1 MVKEVIVMFRKLRPF
16 LSAGIAALLAVET
29 AVQPVFSAEEQTI
42 ETISFSNVSTS
53 LTIGTAPDFTAYLD
67 GDTLLHASI
76 LNEGWSC
83 ISDSSAYAVKSDGLP
98 IPDEPTGVPYRYA
111 LALTAD
117 SGWYFPEYIT
127 LYYEGNLIDSR
138 QYTASVRNEG
148 KNLILYC
155 DFIPHVTPLAPDAQ
169 AISAAYIVDAVLD
182 YCAGESPRFT
192 ARPADPSQF
201 EIVYERWAD
210 VQNPECFVTSSEQFN
225 AEMALTDEN
234 RLTVF
239 EAGRQY
245 HYDICIAAKYGYSF
259 SDDAGVYVNGTPC
272 TVFGHP
278 ADSIPVNDVCVIT
291 VKEAQ
296 TTMPVVTTAKPVT
309 TTAKPVT
316 TTAKPVTTTAKPVTT
331 TAKPVTTTV
340 KTTSKPATSA
350 EPDPDLLYGDV
361 NQDGVLSIADAV
373 LLMRLLTEDP
383 WISLSNE
390 GQLAGDVNLDG
401 ILTILDCTALLRL
414 IALSPDIP
422 ELPPQPA
429 EADGSETEI
438 PDSGDF
444 TWLGVPAGNS
454 AAFTEKPFDALT
466 VTAEENVLSYD
477 GQLQFSELTQED
489 FEEAETLL
497 GDDPA
502 LLLDGWNLEAG
513 LKPDEHLPGFYSCT
527 YDLSQL
533 GIPEALYENI
543 RLLRVADD
551 GNVTEYL
558 TECDG
563 ALLRWESDQNST
575 TLVVLVSIL
584 VVESCV
590 GIYKLSQNTDKIW
603 SDEEEKAPL
612 KWAKT
617 SYCYI
622 RYADLEA
629 APEDAEREERMKMAY
644 NHAKEAV
651 RQKAQ
656 EEVEHEWIAWA
667 YDTVGFK
674 LKVNR
679 KIAKLADEYLQ
690 NNADYQADLKV
701 KNGVPADVALVAEQF
716 KRAYFYLRFEE
727 GCPTLGSTK
736 PAIYFGEAVKGDGF
750 AYNPTFGP
758 QYICLQRTTN
768 KCKHVAAD
776 TPFGDIYKT
785 IIPAEKAD
793 RYLITLT
800 HELYHIYQNL
810 KLSTHVK
817 NYLKFSEMSAAV
829 IEHRAGD
836 FYLTDDKDT
845 FTAYEETITDKYETY
860 GLPLEEHGKSKDILI
875 PAGYTLSHFWEYL
888 ETCKK
893 KKLKGWEMILAFE
906 KNRSILKTLNDIY
919 GFESQPGTNPYIVLG
934 AYWKAFQKKM
944 GEKELTRAA
953 QVEQHRRNENY
964 EDDNVVNFF
973 PSLMH
978 IVKIGSDRTQVHLD
992 VGYQDFTCTQTVL
1005 RSKTGNWSVILVR
1018 DKDFGRNQSAHTFLI
1033 PDGTDGK
1040 PIGNETKKGTV
1051 MVSAKP
1057 DLHYREIQ
1065 CAGTVGKSGY
1075 TAHFIPAP
1083 ETPQVSYNAETEQF
1097 TVKLQ
1102 SAPSE
1107 EGASGLTDRFLLI
1120 CRVDGNET
1128 AAIPVE
1134 FAGWQKELTLSTA
1147 DLHLNIRRKCRLQI
1161 TVCEAIDASD
1171 KFAEGRC
1178 AMAKPFE
1185 MDFGTLDFP
1194 IINQDLSVDGS
1205 YGCVSVSRN
1214 SVAHF
1219 TLDAS
1224 GNFTFELEAGAGAD
1238 DPLRE
1243 KDPLSLESEKWQ
1255 YSGFTVSG
1263 KVTDAESST
1272 NWTAKIISCSA
1283 GTFSAFW
1290 REDYKEWYD
1299 EDGDGDMDEHIM
1311 HQENEWSGAFEGA
1324 PSGTL
1329 KFTEKEGTGK
1339 VSIVLSL
1346 DVPQLTGTKE
1356 TETVNSVRLSGSFKI
1371 S

>member
-67 GDTLLHASI
+67 EDTLLHASI

-98 IPDEPTGVPYRYA
+98 IPEEPTGVPYRYA

-201 EIVYERWAD
+201 EIIYERWAD

-225 AEMALTDEN
+225 AEMGLTDEN

-245 HYDICIAAKYGYSF
+245 HYDICIAARYGYSF

-296 TTMPVVTTAKPVT
+296 TTMPVV
-309 TTAKPVT
+309 
-316 TTAKPVTTTAKPVTT
+316 T

-401 ILTILDCTALLRL
+401 ILTILDCTVLLRL

-466 VTAEENVLSYD
+466 VTAKENVLSYD

-533 GIPEALYENI
+533 GIPEALYDNI

-558 TECDG
+558 TERDG
-563 ALLRWESDQNST
+563 ALLRLESDQNST

-584 VVESCV
+584 VVVSCV
-590 GIYKLSQNTDKIW
+590 GIYKLCQNTDEIW

-612 KWAKT
+612 
-617 SYCYI
+617 
-622 RYADLEA
+622 
-629 APEDAEREERMKMAY
+629 
-644 NHAKEAV
+644 
-651 RQKAQ
+651 
-656 EEVEHEWIAWA
+656 
-667 YDTVGFK
+667 
-674 LKVNR
+674 
-679 KIAKLADEYLQ
+679 
-690 NNADYQADLKV
+690 
-701 KNGVPADVALVAEQF
+701 
-716 KRAYFYLRFEE
+716 
-727 GCPTLGSTK
+727 
-736 PAIYFGEAVKGDGF
+736 
-750 AYNPTFGP
+750 
-758 QYICLQRTTN
+758 
-768 KCKHVAAD
+768 
-776 TPFGDIYKT
+776 
-785 IIPAEKAD
+785 
-793 RYLITLT
+793 
-800 HELYHIYQNL
+800 
-810 KLSTHVK
+810 
-817 NYLKFSEMSAAV
+817 
-829 IEHRAGD
+829 
-836 FYLTDDKDT
+836 
-845 FTAYEETITDKYETY
+845 
-860 GLPLEEHGKSKDILI
+860 
-875 PAGYTLSHFWEYL
+875 
-888 ETCKK
+888 
-893 KKLKGWEMILAFE
+893 
-906 KNRSILKTLNDIY
+906 
-919 GFESQPGTNPYIVLG
+919 
-934 AYWKAFQKKM
+934 
-944 GEKELTRAA
+944 
-953 QVEQHRRNENY
+953 
-964 EDDNVVNFF
+964 
-973 PSLMH
+973 
-978 IVKIGSDRTQVHLD
+978 
-992 VGYQDFTCTQTVL
+992 
-1005 RSKTGNWSVILVR
+1005 
-1018 DKDFGRNQSAHTFLI
+1018 
-1033 PDGTDGK
+1033 
-1040 PIGNETKKGTV
+1040 
-1051 MVSAKP
+1051 
-1057 DLHYREIQ
+1057 
-1065 CAGTVGKSGY
+1065 
-1075 TAHFIPAP
+1075 
-1083 ETPQVSYNAETEQF
+1083 
-1097 TVKLQ
+1097 
-1102 SAPSE
+1102 
-1107 EGASGLTDRFLLI
+1107 
-1120 CRVDGNET
+1120 
-1128 AAIPVE
+1128 
-1134 FAGWQKELTLSTA
+1134 
-1147 DLHLNIRRKCRLQI
+1147 
-1161 TVCEAIDASD
+1161 
-1171 KFAEGRC
+1171 
-1178 AMAKPFE
+1178 
-1185 MDFGTLDFP
+1185 
-1194 IINQDLSVDGS
+1194 
-1205 YGCVSVSRN
+1205 
-1214 SVAHF
+1214 
-1219 TLDAS
+1219 
-1224 GNFTFELEAGAGAD
+1224 
-1238 DPLRE
+1238 
-1243 KDPLSLESEKWQ
+1243 
-1255 YSGFTVSG
+1255 
-1263 KVTDAESST
+1263 
-1272 NWTAKIISCSA
+1272 
-1283 GTFSAFW
+1283 
-1290 REDYKEWYD
+1290 
-1299 EDGDGDMDEHIM
+1299 
-1311 HQENEWSGAFEGA
+1311 
-1324 PSGTL
+1324 
-1329 KFTEKEGTGK
+1329 
-1339 VSIVLSL
+1339 
-1346 DVPQLTGTKE
+1346 
-1356 TETVNSVRLSGSFKI
+1356 SGSFKI